1 MGVRLA
7 GRAHSHNVDSS
18 QRASNAIMVATLERV
33 LSMQRRF
40 TPWLIPLLLAGCS
53 MNGLSDSA
61 YVPGP
66 LQPGNCGT
74 PDQFKPCVTSR
85 GLLAGR
91 QQPKPTVT
99 VEVLA
104 GATAE
109 PVGGPDP
116 GRPPANQ
123 NRY

>member
-1 MGVRLA
+1 ML
-7 GRAHSHNVDSS
+7 
-18 QRASNAIMVATLERV
+18 ATLERV
-33 LSMQRRF
+33 LSMQRKF
-40 TPWLIPLLLAGCS
+40 TAWLIPLLLAGCS
-53 MNGLSDSA
+53 MEGLSDSA

-74 PDQFKPCVTSR
+74 PYQFKPCNASHGV
-85 GLLAGR
+85 LAGR

-109 PVGGPDP
+109 PVGGPDV
-116 GRPPANQ
+116 GRPPVNQ

>member
-1 MGVRLA
+1 
-7 GRAHSHNVDSS
+7 
-18 QRASNAIMVATLERV
+18 MVATLERV
-33 LSMQRRF
+33 LSMQRIF
-40 TPWLIPLLLAGCS
+40 TPWLIIPLLLAGCS
-53 MNGLSDSA
+53 MEGPSDSA

-74 PDQFKPCVTSR
+74 PDQFKPCIASR

-109 PVGGPDP
+109 PAGGPDP
-116 GRPPANQ
+116 ERPPVNQ